1 MAKRQQKEKLILA
14 EGKTLRV
21 GIVKSCFNS
30 DITNEQLRAAQEL
43 LDDHHIEYDVIEV
56 AGCYEIAYAL
66 QQQAQSKKYDALVA
80 LGCLIK
86 GGTIHFEV
94 IAGAIAQA
102 IMDLVIK
109 HNVPIGFGVITANTH
124 EQAVERTWIGY
135 DATYAALD
143 LLTRCNP
150 MSVSSAEKS

>member
-1 MAKRQQKEKLILA
+1 MANRQHKETLVLP
-14 EGKTLRV
+14 EGKILRV
-21 GIVKSCFNS
+21 GIVKAGFNS
-30 DITNEQLRAAQEL
+30 DITNEQLKAAQEL
-43 LDDHHIEYDVIEV
+43 LDDHSIAYDVVEV

-94 IAGAIAQA
+94 IAGSIAQG
-102 IMDLVIK
+102 IMDLIIK
-109 HNVPIGFGVITANTH
+109 HDIPIGFGIITANTH
-124 EQAVERTWIGY
+124 EQAVDRTWIGY

-143 LLTRCNP
+143 SLPR
-150 MSVSSAEKS
+150 SSQS